1 MKRDMEN
8 KKPAKLRHPAE
19 IDHRPVSGDTICA
32 IATPVGEGGIGV
44 IRLSGGQA
52 IEIASEVFKT
62 IKGEA
67 VKDLT
72 SHTIHL
78 GAVRDPGIGEN
89 LDEVMLAVMRAPK
102 TYTRLDTVEIYS
114 HGGALILHRILD
126 LLIRQGAR
134 LAEPGEFTKWA
145 FLSGRIDLTQAE
157 AVMDLIRSKTEAG
170 HRAALAQL
178 GGELH
183 RRIAHLRES
192 AIQLLAE
199 IEAGI
204 DFTEEDIQFL
214 NQDQI
219 QSLLLELI
227 NRTESLIKTATSG
240 KALREGIATAI
251 VGPPNAGKSSLL
263 NALLL
268 QNRAIVTPIPGTTR
282 DIIEEYLNLD
292 GIPLRIMDTAG
303 LRDTEDLVERE
314 GILRTRNAIEQA
326 DLVLLILDISQKI
339 GREERRLIE
348 EMAGKRR
355 LIVFTKIDLLPENS
369 WKLQKALMDQDN
381 TDGTIYISAHTGEGL
396 NNLREEI
403 VKTVRSGIVT
413 CGDREAMINLR
424 HNALLLQAKYAIQN
438 AILSIKEE
446 APPELIAVDIRTA
459 IDRFG
464 EITGE
469 TTTEDLLE
477 KIFKDFCIGK

>member
-1 MKRDMEN
+1 MKRGLE
-8 KKPAKLRHPAE
+8 KKNPAKHPQPVEKNLRHVP
-19 IDHRPVSGDTICA
+19 GDTICA
-32 IATPVGEGGIGV
+32 IATPVGEGAIGV

-52 IEIASEVFKT
+52 IEIASEVFKSK
-62 IKGEA
+62 KGVT
-67 VKDLT
+67 VKDLA

-78 GAVRDPGIGEN
+78 GTVRDPSIGEN
-89 LDEVMLAVMRAPK
+89 LDEVMLAVMKAPNS
-102 TYTRLDTVEIYS
+102 YTRLDTVEIFS
-114 HGGALILHRILD
+114 HGGALPLHRILD

-145 FLSGRIDLTQAE
+145 FLNGRIDLTQAE

-178 GGELH
+178 GGQLH
-183 RRIAHLRES
+183 SRIAHLRES
-192 AIQLLAE
+192 AVQLLAE
-199 IEAGI
+199 VEAGI
-204 DFTEEDIQFL
+204 DFTEEDLRFL

-219 QSLLLELI
+219 RSLLEDLI
-227 NRTESLIKTATSG
+227 NRTEALIRTATSG

-251 VGPPNAGKSSLL
+251 IGRPNAGKSSLL
-263 NALLL
+263 NSLLL
-268 QNRAIVTPIPGTTR
+268 QNRAIVTPFPGTTR

-314 GILRTRNAIEQA
+314 GILRTRQAIEQA
-326 DLVLLILDISQKI
+326 DLILLVLDVSQEI
-339 GREERRLIE
+339 GREERQLIE
-348 EMAGKRR
+348 ETAGKRR
-355 LIVFTKIDLLPENS
+355 LIVCTKIDLPLDNS
-369 WKLQKALMDQDN
+369 WKQPNGLAGQNNIDFPV
-381 TDGTIYISAHTGEGL
+381 YISVKTGEGID
-396 NNLREEI
+396 NLREI
-403 VKTVRSGIVT
+403 IAKKVRSGIVT
-413 CGDREAMINLR
+413 CGEREAMINTR
-424 HNALLLQAKYAIQN
+424 HKALLLQGLSEMQN
-438 AILSIKEE
+438 AIRSLDEE

-477 KIFKDFCIGK
+477 KIFKGFCIGK

>member
-1 MKRDMEN
+1 MKRSLE
-8 KKPAKLRHPAE
+8 KKGQARPRPPVEKNRRPAP
-19 IDHRPVSGDTICA
+19 GDTICA

-44 IRLSGGQA
+44 IRLSGGRA

-62 IKGEA
+62 KKGLT
-67 VKDLT
+67 VKDLA

-78 GAVRDPGIGEN
+78 GAVRDSCIGEH

-114 HGGALILHRILD
+114 HGGTFLLHRILD

-145 FLSGRIDLTQAE
+145 FLNGRIDLTQAE

-192 AIQLLAE
+192 AVQLLAE

-204 DFTEEDIQFL
+204 DFTEEDLRFL

-219 QSLLLELI
+219 QSLLVELI
-227 NRTESLIKTATSG
+227 NRTESLIKTAASG

-314 GILRTRNAIEQA
+314 GILRTRHAIEQA
-326 DLVLLILDISQKI
+326 DLILLVLDVSQEL
-339 GREERRLIE
+339 GREECRLIE
-348 EMAGKRR
+348 ETAGKRR
-355 LIVFTKIDLLPENS
+355 LIVCTKIDLPLDNS
-369 WKLQKALMDQDN
+369 WKQPNGLAGRNNID
-381 TDGTIYISAHTGEGL
+381 IPVYISAKTGEGID
-396 NNLREEI
+396 NLREVI
-403 VKTVRSGIVT
+403 VKKVRSGIVT
-413 CGDREAMINLR
+413 CGEREAMINTR
-424 HNALLLQAKYAIQN
+424 HKALLLQGQCAIKN
-438 AILSIKEE
+438 AAQSLEEE
-446 APPELIAVDIRTA
+446 APPELIAMDIRTA
-459 IDRFG
+459 IDRLG

>member
-1 MKRDMEN
+1 
-8 KKPAKLRHPAE
+8 
-19 IDHRPVSGDTICA
+19 
-32 IATPVGEGGIGV
+32 VGEGAIGV

-52 IEIASEVFKT
+52 IEIASEVFKSK
-62 IKGEA
+62 KGVT
-67 VKDLT
+67 VKDLA

-78 GAVRDPGIGEN
+78 GTVRDPSIGEN
-89 LDEVMLAVMRAPK
+89 LDEVMLAVMKAPNS
-102 TYTRLDTVEIYS
+102 YTRLDTVEIFS
-114 HGGALILHRILD
+114 HGGALPLHRILD

-145 FLSGRIDLTQAE
+145 FLNGRIDLTQAE

-178 GGELH
+178 GGQLH
-183 RRIAHLRES
+183 SRIAHLRES
-192 AIQLLAE
+192 AVQLLAE
-199 IEAGI
+199 VEAGI
-204 DFTEEDIQFL
+204 DFTEEDLRFL

-219 QSLLLELI
+219 RSLLEDLI
-227 NRTESLIKTATSG
+227 NRTEALIRTATSG

-251 VGPPNAGKSSLL
+251 IGRPNAGKSSLL
-263 NALLL
+263 NSLLL
-268 QNRAIVTPIPGTTR
+268 QNRAIVTPFPGTTR

-314 GILRTRNAIEQA
+314 GILRTRQAIEQA
-326 DLVLLILDISQKI
+326 DLILLVLDVSQEI
-339 GREERRLIE
+339 GREERQLIE
-348 EMAGKRR
+348 ETAGKRR
-355 LIVFTKIDLLPENS
+355 LIVCTKIDLPLDNS
-369 WKLQKALMDQDN
+369 WKQPNGLAGQNNIDFPV
-381 TDGTIYISAHTGEGL
+381 YISVKTGEGID
-396 NNLREEI
+396 NLREI
-403 VKTVRSGIVT
+403 IAKKVRSGIVT
-413 CGDREAMINLR
+413 CGEREAMINTR
-424 HNALLLQAKYAIQN
+424 HKALLLQGLSEMQN
-438 AILSIKEE
+438 AIRSLDEE

-477 KIFKDFCIGK
+477 KIFKGFCIGK

>member
-1 MKRDMEN
+1 
-8 KKPAKLRHPAE
+8 
-19 IDHRPVSGDTICA
+19 
-32 IATPVGEGGIGV
+32 
-44 IRLSGGQA
+44 
-52 IEIASEVFKT
+52 
-62 IKGEA
+62 
-67 VKDLT
+67 
-72 SHTIHL
+72 
-78 GAVRDPGIGEN
+78 
-89 LDEVMLAVMRAPK
+89 
-102 TYTRLDTVEIYS
+102 
-114 HGGALILHRILD
+114 
-126 LLIRQGAR
+126 
-134 LAEPGEFTKWA
+134 
-145 FLSGRIDLTQAE
+145 
-157 AVMDLIRSKTEAG
+157 MDLIRSKTEAG

>member
-1 MKRDMEN
+1 MRDVE
-8 KKPAKLRHPAE
+8 KKNPVKHRQRVKKNL
-19 IDHRPVSGDTICA
+19 RPVSGDTICA

-52 IEIASEVFKT
+52 IEIASEIFKT
-62 IKGEA
+62 KKGETA
-67 VKDLT
+67 KDLA

-78 GAVRDPGIGEN
+78 GAVHDPTIGEN
-89 LDEVMLAVMRAPK
+89 LDEVMLAVMKAPK

-114 HGGALILHRILD
+114 HGGALLLHRILD

-145 FLSGRIDLTQAE
+145 FLNGRIDLTQAE

-170 HRAALAQL
+170 QRAALAQL

-192 AIQLLAE
+192 AVQLLAE

-204 DFTEEDIQFL
+204 DFTEEDLRFL
-214 NQDQI
+214 NQAQI
-219 QSLLLELI
+219 QTLLLELI
-227 NRTESLIKTATSG
+227 TRTESLIKTAANG

-314 GILRTRNAIEQA
+314 GILRTRHAIDQA
-326 DLVLLILDISQKI
+326 DLVLMVLDISQKI

-348 EMAGKRR
+348 EIAGKRR

-369 WKLQKALMDQDN
+369 WKQEKGLKGQN
-381 TDGTIYISAHTGEGL
+381 GIDGAVYISALTGEGL
-396 NNLREEI
+396 NNLKQAIAKE
-403 VKTVRSGIVT
+403 VRSGIVT
-413 CGDREAMINLR
+413 CGEREAMVNLR
-424 HNALLLQAKYAIQN
+424 HKHLLIQAKNAIQN
-438 AILSIKEE
+438 ALLSLNEE

-464 EITGE
+464 EVTGE
-469 TTTEDLLE
+469 TTTDDLLE
-477 KIFKDFCIGK
+477 KIFKEFCIGK